1 MNNRL
6 SISNCLLTDLPE
18 DIQAQWQPHMEEL
31 DLPEGHVLSEPGQAL
46 SHIYFPSTAIL
57 SWRNML
63 ASGDCT
69 EVAMVGREGLLGLYM
84 LMGAS
89 SSNNQGVV
97 QTAGKVIRIK
107 VELVLQSFRSHLE
120 VQRRIMMFAQ
130 ALILQMS
137 QGNVCRQH
145 HTLEQQLSR
154 MLLMILDRQSILH
167 VHKTH
172 EALALML
179 GVRRE
184 AVSLIASKLMRD
196 GVVTYARG
204 RIKVVNRPGL
214 EERTCECYEHLK
226 QQYQPILNCHKTGL
240 PLMPS
245 TLPLTQGYP
254 SGLYCAL

>member
-1 MNNRL
+1 MNDKF

-18 DIQAQWQPHMEEL
+18 DIQSQWQPHMEEL
-31 DLPEGHVLSEPGQAL
+31 DLPEGHVLSEPGEFL

-57 SWRNML
+57 SWQNML

-69 EVAMVGREGLLGLYM
+69 EVAMVGREGLLGLFM

-89 SSNNQGVV
+89 TNNNQGIV

-107 VELVLQSFRSHLE
+107 VELVLQSFRSQLE
-120 VQRRIMMFAQ
+120 VQRRIMLFAQ

-154 MLLMILDRQSILH
+154 MLLMILDRQTGLDI
-167 VHKTH
+167 HKTH

-184 AVSLIASKLMRD
+184 AVSLIASKLMKD
-196 GVVTYARG
+196 GVVSYARG
-204 RIKVVNRPGL
+204 HIKVLNRQGL
-214 EERTCECYEHLK
+214 VERACECYEHLK
-226 QQYQPILNCHKTGL
+226 QQSQPILNCQKSALSIAPT
-240 PLMPS
+240 
-245 TLPLTQGYP
+245 TLPLTQENQPGFC
-254 SGLYCAL
+254 CAL